1 MRVTMKTFLTVTI
14 TLLLIVV
21 GTGLSPAQSTIRSN
35 GTGGGAWDSS
45 ATWQGGVVPGVLDSV
60 VLQSPDSVFI
70 GGYKVDSCRSLTVL
84 SGAKMAE
91 LDTGSTS
98 IISNMLTLQANATYY
113 YMYSVSSRFP
123 GQTRSID
130 NASTIV
136 HRGNNDVGDSTMT
149 DYGNLVVSVARGIST
164 RLDVTIHGNLTV
176 NMAGPTNTFRAITR
190 TMPGYRTN
198 TVMGNVYLYQGQWV
212 CVDYGSD
219 STIGATWNV
228 NGDVIV
234 HGSGAVSGTPARFS
248 PFSSAS
254 ARGLGVFNIHGNL
267 NFHNG
272 RFSGGTSSTR
282 GYGTGIVNLYKDF
295 TLGDSAYAT
304 LNHYGPIAV
313 NFLGT
318 GIQNVTL
325 DSNFSFTVEPISDT
339 IAATSHVIFNMGK
352 YVWRSGADTTLGNH
366 ITGNIVVN
374 GILEMKDS
382 SRFVGNS
389 ATGSPSFYLNPG
401 ATLIIGSKDGIAAL
415 PDSSHGNIQVT
426 GARVYSSSANYQY
439 NGAVAQTTGDGLP
452 ANVNNLTV
460 TNPNGVTLTAPVT
473 IDGTLSITSGHLL
486 TDVNSVTLG
495 ATGQLVEPTGNTVY
509 GTVVATRTVNASST
523 VTFGGIGASI
533 TSSGTALGSTTV
545 TRGTGPGS
553 EQHGAVSVS
562 IARYFDIVPTTN
574 TNLNATLTFAY
585 DSTELNGENASTLQ
599 LWKSTDGGTSWTI
612 QGSSNNVPLKQL
624 TAAGVGSFS
633 RWTVSDIANQMG
645 ASGLNYIVTGS
656 WNLISLPL
664 TVVDPRKST
673 LFPGATS
680 QAFTYTG
687 SYVRKDTILNAVGYW
702 LKFAAADTV
711 GVVGIARLNDTVK
724 VADGWSMIGSVS
736 QKVGRAS
743 IIQNPASIVKS
754 NYFGYNGASY
764 VIVDTIVPG
773 KGYWVKTAGTGG
785 NGQLILHSGP
795 TSVPKQSSSPMEAV
809 KGMNSLTLTDRSGN
823 KQTLY
828 FAADGTVDA
837 SFYEMPPLAPEVSFD
852 ARFGSGRF
860 VETYPSNAS
869 HTEIPILVTAKN
881 SPVTMSWSIHSG
893 SQRVMLTAVSGNG
906 KTLSGTG
913 KMILP
918 QGASAL
924 TLSIGDREIPSAF
937 SLGKNYPNPFNP
949 STKFEVG
956 VPAAAHVEI
965 AVYDLLGQ
973 KVRTLLND
981 QVSAGYHTFEWNG
994 MTESNVPA
1002 TSGIYFIRLLSDK
1015 FNAVQKIVMMK

>member
-1 MRVTMKTFLTVTI
+1 MKTNIVIGLI
-14 TLLLIVV
+14 LLLVV
-21 GTGLSPAQSTIRSN
+21 AGTALSPAQSTIRSN

-45 ATWQGGVVPGVLDSV
+45 GTWQGGVVPGVLDSV

-70 GGYKVDSCRSLTVL
+70 GAYKVDSCRSLTVL
-84 SGAKMAE
+84 SGAKMSE
-91 LDTGSTS
+91 LDTGSTA
-98 IISNMLTLQANATYY
+98 IITNVLTLQANATYY

-149 DYGNLVVSVARGIST
+149 NYGNLVVTVARGIST
-164 RLDVTIHGNLTV
+164 RVDVTIHGNLTV

-234 HGSGAVSGTPARFS
+234 HGSGSVSGTPARFS

-267 NFHNG
+267 TFHNG

-304 LNHYGPIAV
+304 LNHYGPLSV

-318 GIQNVTL
+318 GLQTVTI
-325 DSNFSFTVEPISDT
+325 DSNFSFTLEPISDT
-339 IAATSHVIFNMGK
+339 IASTSHVIFNMGK

-401 ATLIIGSKDGIAAL
+401 ATLIAGSKDGIAAL

-426 GARVYSSSANYQY
+426 GVRSYSTSANYEY
-439 NGAVAQTTGDGLP
+439 NGSVAQTTGDGLP
-452 ANVNNLTV
+452 ANVNNLTIN
-460 TNPNGVTLTAPVT
+460 NPNGVTLTNPVT
-473 IDGTLSITSGHLL
+473 VDGTLTGASGNLF
-486 TDVNSVTLG
+486 TGANAVTIG
-495 ATGQLVEPTGNTVY
+495 ASGQLVEPTGNTVL
-509 GTVVATRTVNASST
+509 GTVVATRTVNANST
-523 VTFGGIGASI
+523 VTFGGIGASM
-533 TSSGTALGSTTV
+533 TSSAAAPGSTTV
-545 TRGTGPGS
+545 TRGTGAGS
-553 EQHGAVSVS
+553 VQHGPVSSSV
-562 IARYFDIVPTTN
+562 ARYFDIVPAN
-574 TNLNATLTFAY
+574 NSNLNATFTFAY
-585 DSTELNGENASTLQ
+585 DSTELNGENASNLQ
-599 LWKSTDGGTSWTI
+599 LWKSTDAGVSWI
-612 QGSSNNVPLKQL
+612 QQGASNSVPLKQL
-624 TAAGVGSFS
+624 TATGVNSFS
-633 RWTVSDIANQMG
+633 RWTVSDLANQMG
-645 ASGLNYIVTGS
+645 ASGLSYVVTGT

-673 LFPGATS
+673 LFPAATS
-680 QAFTYTG
+680 LAFTYSG
-687 SYVRKDTILNAVGYW
+687 SYVRKDTILHGMGYW

-711 GVVGIARLNDTVK
+711 GVVGIALLNDTVK
-724 VADGWSMIGSVS
+724 VGDGWSMIGSVI
-736 QKVGRAS
+736 QKVARGA
-743 IIQNPASIVKS
+743 IIQNPTSIVKS

-764 VIVDTIVPG
+764 IIVDTIVPG

-785 NGQLILHSGP
+785 NGQLILHSGSA
-795 TSVPKQSSSPMEAV
+795 SVPKQISSPIEAV
-809 KGMNSLTLTDRSGN
+809 KGLNSLTMTDRMGN

-828 FAADGTVDA
+828 FGTVAEGFDA

-852 ARFGSGRF
+852 LRFGSGRF
-860 VETYPSNAS
+860 VETYPSGVR
-869 HTEIPILVTAKN
+869 HEDFPVLVTAAN
-881 SPVTMSWSIHSG
+881 GPVTLSWNIHSG
-893 SQRVMLTAVSGNG
+893 NQRVAIFSANG
-906 KTLSGTG
+906 RESELSGTG
-913 KMILP
+913 KMTLA
-918 QGASAL
+918 QGSSAL
-924 TLSIGDREIPSAF
+924 TLSIGDRNIPATF

-949 STKFEVG
+949 STQFVVG
-956 VPAAAHVEI
+956 VPVVAHVEI
-965 AVYDLLGQ
+965 AVFDLLGQ
-973 KVRTLLND
+973 RVRTLVDD
-981 QVSAGYHTFEWNG
+981 QLAAGYHTFGWNG
-994 MTESNVPA
+994 LTEANTPA
-1002 TSGIYFIRLLSDK
+1002 TSGVYFIRLVSDK
-1015 FNAVQKIVMMK
+1015 FNAVEKIIMMK